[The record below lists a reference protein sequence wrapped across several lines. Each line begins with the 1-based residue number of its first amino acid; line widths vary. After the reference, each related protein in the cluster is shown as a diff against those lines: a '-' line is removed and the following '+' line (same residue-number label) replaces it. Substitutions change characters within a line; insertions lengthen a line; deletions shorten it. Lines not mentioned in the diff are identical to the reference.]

1 MEELIVLSNSI
12 GFESKY
18 VAEIKTFRAA
28 TDLDDFLFMS
38 ELKKHLRDKY
48 NCIVQTFPES
58 KDCWFVDVLFE
69 DIMSPYYKEFE
80 GIDYNS
86 KEEALKEGLIQA
98 MKSLT
103 KKG

>member
-1 MEELIVLSNSI
+1 M
-12 GFESKY
+12 
-18 VAEIKTFRAA
+18 
-28 TDLDDFLFMS
+28 
-38 ELKKHLRDKY
+38 
-48 NCIVQTFPES
+48 QTFPES